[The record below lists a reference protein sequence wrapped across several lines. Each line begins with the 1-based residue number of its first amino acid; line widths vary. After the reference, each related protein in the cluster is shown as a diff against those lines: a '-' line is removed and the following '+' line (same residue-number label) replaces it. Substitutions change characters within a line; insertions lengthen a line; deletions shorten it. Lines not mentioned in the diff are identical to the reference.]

1 MHSARILK
9 GRRLLLSVVLSALA
23 APLPAAE
30 RSDAAPPVEAQP
42 LLAQVRRLRE
52 ALDTLGQP
60 LPAPVRTQLDAAERA
75 GSDAAVTR
83 AVESALDALCL
94 GTVRIDVGGKLTFTP
109 AASVPR
115 LQEQGWRAALVKVVN
130 LAGVTRALWADSPG
144 ARALPESPREKL
156 AERWIDLETIDRR
169 PLQGALSGLS
179 LEFRVLNLW
188 ARAAGRHEST
198 LAFRLGPAGS
208 PHARLDEV
216 QRRRWDFDHD
226 AEGWEA
232 QNHVRFEPRDGALV
246 LHSTGGDPF
255 LTVNVRMAAGRK
267 LVRFRARSFAEATWQ
282 LFWWTEK
289 RPTPHGGAV
298 TSLLVGARD
307 GAWAEYSALLQP
319 ADRMLGF
326 RLDPGNQ
333 VGESALDWIEISSL
347 DEPGAEWAQAGLT
360 FEVEPTRRV
369 TFRVRDEQG
378 APAFASFVIRDAQGR
393 IYPMQS
399 KRLGGDF
406 FFQRQIYRGDGETIT
421 LPDGNYTVECAR
433 GPESVPET
441 RHLLV
446 GPRSAEIAYRVTR
459 WTDPA
464 ARGWFSGDHHIHAAG
479 CLHYAQPEAGVH
491 PADMQRHIMGEDLKV
506 GCSLTWGPGF
516 DFQKQFFCGAVDP
529 VSTYPY
535 LLRYD
540 IEVSGFGSHQSGHL
554 NLLRLR
560 DQMYPGGRSKDHWP
574 TLGLNTLRWAKAQG
588 AVCGPAH
595 SGLGLQGSVGRVGE
609 GPDGPG
615 GLPGYDVP
623 LYDGIGA
630 NEFVMNLAHEV
641 PGPDGRPVPAVDF
654 ISTMN
659 TSRRAEW
666 NMWYHS
672 LNAGFRVR
680 ASGETDFPCMS
691 GARVGAGRVYVKQA
705 GKLAFDDWAEGIRE
719 GRSYVSDGTAH
730 LMEFRAAHGAVSLG
744 LGERGSELRLPQSG
758 KIKFTALAAV
768 RQPPASDA
776 LVELIVNGLPVSSR
790 RIAANGREEPVTFEL
805 ALERSSWVALRVGES
820 AHTNPFFVLV
830 EGQPVRASRRSVEWL
845 LAGVD
850 QCWKQKEPT
859 YAAAEKET
867 ARADYEHARQTYRRL
882 LDETPAAP

>member
-1 MHSARILK
+1 MK
-9 GRRLLLSVVLSALA
+9 TYRRLWPALLAALA
-23 APLPAAE
+23 TLAPQLDAAE
-30 RSDAAPPVEAQP
+30 RIATSAPVEAQP

-52 ALDTLGQP
+52 ALDALGQP
-60 LPAPVRTQLDAAERA
+60 LSPTVRERLDAAERA
-75 GSDAAVTR
+75 GGDAAVTR
-83 AVESALDALCL
+83 AVESALDAACV
-94 GTVRIDVGGKLTFTP
+94 GTVRIDAGEKLTFTP
-109 AASVPR
+109 AADVPR

-144 ARALPESPREKL
+144 ARALPESPPEKL

-169 PLQGALSGLS
+169 PLQEALSGLA
-179 LEFRVLNLW
+179 LEYRVLNLW
-188 ARAAGRHEST
+188 ARSAGRHEAA
-198 LAFRLGPAGS
+198 LAFRLGPVGA
-208 PHARLDEV
+208 PNARLDEV
-216 QRRRWDFDHD
+216 SRRRWDFDRD

-232 QNHVRFEPRDGALV
+232 QNHLRFDPRDGTLV

-255 LTVNVRMAAGRK
+255 LAADVRMAAGAK
-267 LVRFRARSFAEATWQ
+267 LVRFRARTFTDATWQ
-282 LFWWTEK
+282 LFWWTEQ

-298 TSLLVGARD
+298 TSLLVAARD
-307 GAWAEYSALLQP
+307 GAWAEYSALIQP
-319 ADRMLGF
+319 SDRMLGF
-326 RLDPGNQ
+326 RLDPGNK
-333 VGESALDWIEISSL
+333 VGESALDWIEVSSL
-347 DEPGAEWAQAGLT
+347 DAPGTDWAQASVT
-360 FEVEPTRRV
+360 FDVEPTRRV
-369 TFRVRDEQG
+369 TFRVRDEKD
-378 APAFASFVIRDAQGR
+378 APAFASFVVRDARGR

-406 FFQRQIYRGDGETIT
+406 FFQPQIYRGDGETIT

-441 RHLLV
+441 QRVLV
-446 GPRSAEIAYRVTR
+446 GPSSTEIAYRVTR

-479 CLHYAQPEAGVH
+479 CLHYTRPEEGVH

-506 GCSLTWGPGF
+506 GCNLTWGPGF

-540 IEVSGFGSHQSGHL
+540 IEVSGFGSHRSGHL

-595 SGLGLQGSVGRVGE
+595 SGLGLQGSIGRIGE

-615 GLPGYDVP
+615 GLPNYDVP
-623 LYDGIGA
+623 LYNGIGA

-641 PGPDGRPVPAVDF
+641 PGPDGRLVPAVDF

-666 NMWYHS
+666 NMWYHA

-680 ASGETDFPCMS
+680 ASGETDFPCMT

-705 GKLAFDDWAEGIRE
+705 GKLEFDDWAEGIRE

-730 LMEFRAAHGAVSLG
+730 LMEFQAAIGPTRLN
-744 LGERGSELRLPQSG
+744 LGERGSELRLPEPG
-758 KIKFTALAAV
+758 TIKFTALVAV
-768 RQPPASDA
+768 RQPAAADA
-776 LVELIVNGLPVSSR
+776 LVELVVNGLPVASQPLP
-790 RIAANGREEPVTFEL
+790 ADGRETAVAFDL
-805 ALERSSWVALRVGES
+805 ALSHSSWVALRVGES
-820 AHTNPFFVLV
+820 AHTNPFFVLIADR
-830 EGQPVRASRRSVEWL
+830 PIRASRRSIEWL

-859 YAAAEKET
+859 YAPAEKAT
-867 ARADYEHARQTYRRL
+867 ALADYEHARQTYRRL
-882 LDETPAAP
+882 LAETPRAP